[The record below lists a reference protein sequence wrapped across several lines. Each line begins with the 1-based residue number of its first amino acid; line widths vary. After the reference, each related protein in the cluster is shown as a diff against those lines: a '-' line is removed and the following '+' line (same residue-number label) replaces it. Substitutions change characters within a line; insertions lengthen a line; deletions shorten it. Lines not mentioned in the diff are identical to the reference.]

1 MADGNSCFRIGKTSN
16 IDSWNVV
23 TRSRI
28 AYERM
33 VKNKVCKMERKDRT
47 KKCVVRKIVTKS
59 YFLVASWKSNKSLV
73 LIVFAVMQSN
83 RE

>member
-28 AYERM
+28 GMSVWLR
-33 VKNKVCKMERKDRT
+33 VKYARWNE
-47 KKCVVRKIVTKS
+47 KI
-59 YFLVASWKSNKSLV
+59 
-73 LIVFAVMQSN
+73 
-83 RE
+83 E